1 MKPLLIPTAEPFFFP
16 GNPTA
21 CLLIHGFTAT
31 PREMRG
37 LGEYL
42 HATYGY
48 TVLGVR
54 LAGHATTPEDMA
66 HMHWEDWLASAE
78 DGWHLLRSAGHRRIA
93 VVGLSM
99 GGVVALLLAAYQP
112 VMAVVSMAAPY
123 ALEITPRERLWGLL
137 RPYLPKGEGKVYD
150 PEGFRGR
157 VAYPVN
163 PARSALQLVKMLGVL
178 REALPT
184 IDAPALVLHSRNDCY
199 VPPENAERIYAAL
212 GSPRKQLV
220 WVERSSHVVTLD
232 AERAKVRRE
241 VGAFIARVAL
251 EDGSAPAAPLPE
263 APADDDH
270 EEAA

>member
-1 MKPLLIPTAEPFFFP
+1 MKSLLIPTAEPFLFP

-21 CLLIHGFTAT
+21 CLLVHGFTAT

-42 HATYGY
+42 HTTYGY

-66 HMHWEDWLASAE
+66 HMRWEDWLASAE
-78 DGWHLLRSAGHRRIA
+78 DGWHLLRSAGHQRIA

-99 GGVVALLLAAYQP
+99 GGVVALLLAAYKP
-112 VMAVVSMAAPY
+112 AMAVVSMAAPY
-123 ALEITPRERLWGLL
+123 ALEITPRERLLGLV
-137 RPYLPKGEGKVYD
+137 RPYFPKGEGKVYN

-163 PARSALQLVKMLGVL
+163 PARSVLELVKMLGVL
-178 REALPT
+178 REALPA
-184 IDAPALVLHSRNDCY
+184 IQAPALVLHSRNDHY
-199 VPPENAERIYAAL
+199 VQPENAERIYAAL

-232 AERAKVRRE
+232 AEREKVARA
-241 VGAFIARVAL
+241 VGAFVAEIAL
-251 EDGSAPAAPLPE
+251 EAAAGTSASQKE
-263 APADDDH
+263 AVA
-270 EEAA
+270 EGEA

>member
-1 MKPLLIPTAEPFFFP
+1 MKPLLIPTAEPFLFP

-21 CLLIHGFTAT
+21 CLLVHGFTAT

-42 HATYGY
+42 HAAYGY

-66 HMHWEDWLASAE
+66 HMRWEDWLASAE
-78 DGWHLLRSAGHRRIA
+78 DGWHMLRSAGHQRIA

-99 GGVVALLLAAYQP
+99 GGVVSLLLASYKP

-137 RPYLPKGEGKVYD
+137 RPYFPKGEGKVYD

-163 PARSALQLVKMLGVL
+163 PARSALELVKMLRVL
-178 REALPT
+178 QETLST
-184 IDAPALVLHSRNDCY
+184 VTAPALVLHSRNDRY
-199 VPPENAERIYAAL
+199 VQPANAERIYAAL
-212 GSPRKQLV
+212 GSPRKRLV

-232 AERAKVRRE
+232 AERERVYRE
-241 VGAFIARVAL
+241 VGAFIAEAAL
-251 EDGSAPAAPLPE
+251 QEAVSAAAPQDGA
-263 APADDDH
+263 APGG
-270 EEAA
+270 EP

>member
-1 MKPLLIPTAEPFFFP
+1 MEPLLIPTAEPFFFP

-42 HATYGY
+42 HQTYGY
-48 TVLGVR
+48 TVLGIR

-66 HMHWEDWLASAE
+66 HMRWEDWLASAE
-78 DGWHLLRSAGHRRIA
+78 DGWHLLRSAGHQRIA
-93 VVGLSM
+93 VIGLSM
-99 GGVVALLLAAYQP
+99 GGVVALLLAAYKP
-112 VMAVVSMAAPY
+112 VMAVASMAAPY
-123 ALEITPRERLWGLL
+123 SLEITPRERLLGLV
-137 RPYLPKGEGKVYD
+137 RPYFPKGEGKVYD

-163 PARSALQLVKMLGVL
+163 PARSALELVKMLGVL

-184 IDAPALVLHSRNDCY
+184 VKAPALVLHSRNDRY
-199 VPPENAERIYAAL
+199 VQPENAERIYAAL

-232 AERAKVRRE
+232 AAREEVFRAVGQFVAAAALQSAGEETAPPPKADARE
-241 VGAFIARVAL
+241 DA
-251 EDGSAPAAPLPE
+251 
-263 APADDDH
+263 
-270 EEAA
+270 

>member
-1 MKPLLIPTAEPFFFP
+1 MNPLLIPTAEPFFFP

-66 HMHWEDWLASAE
+66 HMRWEDWLASAE
-78 DGWHLLRSAGHRRIA
+78 DGWHLLRSAGHERIA

-112 VMAVVSMAAPY
+112 AMAVVSMAAPY
-123 ALEITPRERLWGLL
+123 TLEITPRERLLGLV
-137 RPYLPKGEGKVYD
+137 RPYFPKGEGKVYD

-163 PARSALQLVKMLGVL
+163 PARSALELVRMLGVL

-184 IDAPALVLHSRNDCY
+184 VKAPALVLHSRNDRY
-199 VPPENAERIYAAL
+199 VQPESAERIYAAL
-212 GSPRKQLV
+212 GSPHKRLV

-232 AERAKVRRE
+232 AEREKVFRE
-241 VGAFIARVAL
+241 VGRFIAEAAL
-251 EDGSAPAAPLPE
+251 QDASTE
-263 APADDDH
+263 APSARAAAAD